1 MFVALIKILPI
12 SLHHASGPYQ
22 TSKLLDVHPQEL
34 CFPFERNKL
43 IRCPLTLT
51 NRTEHSVGVWITLTY
66 PDKRS
71 GLRFPVM
78 CGKEY
83 LEDTACSEI
92 LGPHSTL
99 AVSMT
104 MKELREPPPCDTA
117 KFEVLMILMSQ
128 KEHLEKLNASNMDD
142 FLKTA
147 QELKDDLVHR
157 VALKASIR
165 DRTSCQ
171 AVIPNYKVSLS

>member
-1 MFVALIKILPI
+1 
-12 SLHHASGPYQ
+12 
-22 TSKLLDVHPQEL
+22 
-34 CFPFERNKL
+34 
-43 IRCPLTLT
+43 
-51 NRTEHSVGVWITLTY
+51 
-66 PDKRS
+66 
-71 GLRFPVM
+71 
-78 CGKEY
+78 
-83 LEDTACSEI
+83 
-92 LGPHSTL
+92 
-99 AVSMT
+99 